1 MCRLPGSILVAKAN
15 HFRFQQDKVGLLH
28 DIVIVDTL
36 IAELIKD
43 GTDTDEFMEC
53 LHCQQE
59 FYKLEETDKD
69 IHR

>member
-1 MCRLPGSILVAKAN
+1 M
-15 HFRFQQDKVGLLH
+15 
-28 DIVIVDTL
+28 IVDAL

-59 FYKLEETDKD
+59 FYKGEETDKD
-69 IHR
+69 IYR